1 MIPGVLVSTGLMVA
15 VSLLTPPSPR
25 YKWEPFFVPPGEG
38 LEEAIEE
45 ERRHGLEVPAEPV
58 DPASGIEPGEV

>member
-1 MIPGVLVSTGLMVA
+1 MIG

-25 YKWEPFFVPPGEG
+25 EKWEPFFVPAGEG
-38 LEEAIEE
+38 LAEAIEE
-45 ERRHGLEVPAEPV
+45 ERRHGLETPGEPV